1 MGVLLGVLKIRR
13 GLASHSVAVGVW
25 VTQGSHTGE
34 KHMIFR
40 NPSVKWPQGRRGAGG
55 RAAKGEGESE
65 EEAGSPGVRWSA
77 IEMHSRARG
86 SGWREGTTTRVLTAD
101 GQVSVNCMCVQGW
114 VTVWG

>member
-40 NPSVKWPQGRRGAGG
+40 NPSLNGPRGEGELEEELLKERGSRRRRRGALG
-55 RAAKGEGESE
+55 
-65 EEAGSPGVRWSA
+65 
-77 IEMHSRARG
+77 
-86 SGWREGTTTRVLTAD
+86 
-101 GQVSVNCMCVQGW
+101 
-114 VTVWG
+114 